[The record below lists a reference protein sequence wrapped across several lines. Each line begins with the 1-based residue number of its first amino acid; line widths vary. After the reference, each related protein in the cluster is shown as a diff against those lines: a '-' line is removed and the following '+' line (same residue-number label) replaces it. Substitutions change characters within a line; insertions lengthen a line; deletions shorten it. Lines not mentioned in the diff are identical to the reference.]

1 MHSEK
6 QYIDLYRECREQI
19 CAHSTAP
26 LNDVRDVAF
35 EQFERQGFPS
45 RKVERYK
52 YTSVDEL
59 FAPDYGVNVNRLE
72 MPVDPY
78 KAFRCDV
85 PNLST
90 SLYFIVNDQF
100 RAALQPKE
108 NLPEGVVVDSLAAY
122 AQAHPQFVAD
132 HYAQLARTD
141 EDGITAL
148 NTMLAQDGLLVYV
161 KRGVKVDRTI
171 QVINI
176 LRSDVPLMVN
186 RRVLIV
192 MEEGAEAKLLFCD
205 HAADDREFL
214 ATQVIEAYV
223 GRNASLD
230 LYCMEETHYKNTR
243 VSNVYIEQQADSR
256 VNHNVITLHNGTTRN
271 RLDVLLKGEGAECW
285 CNGCVIADKA
295 QHIDNNT
302 LIDHQ
307 VPHCTSHELYKYVLD
322 DKSTGAF
329 AGRVLVRHGAQKTVS
344 EERNQNLCATKE
356 ARMYTQPMLE
366 IYADDVKC
374 SHGST
379 VGQLNDAALFY
390 MRQRGISEKEAKLLL
405 EFAFINEV
413 IDQIKLEPLRDRL
426 HYLVEK
432 RFRGELTKCEGCK
445 MCK

>member
-19 CAHSTAP
+19 CAHSAAP
-26 LNDVRDVAF
+26 LNAVRDAAF

-72 MPVDPY
+72 IPVDPY

-122 AQAHPQFVAD
+122 AQANPQFVAD
-132 HYAQLARTD
+132 HYAQLAHAD

-214 ATQVIEAYV
+214 ATQVIPRAQ
-223 GRNASLD
+223 RNLSTTINA
-230 LYCMEETHYKNTR
+230 
-243 VSNVYIEQQADSR
+243 
-256 VNHNVITLHNGTTRN
+256 VI
-271 RLDVLLKGEGAECW
+271 
-285 CNGCVIADKA
+285 
-295 QHIDNNT
+295 
-302 LIDHQ
+302 
-307 VPHCTSHELYKYVLD
+307 P
-322 DKSTGAF
+322 
-329 AGRVLVRHGAQKTVS
+329 KT
-344 EERNQNLCATKE
+344 
-356 ARMYTQPMLE
+356 
-366 IYADDVKC
+366 
-374 SHGST
+374 
-379 VGQLNDAALFY
+379 
-390 MRQRGISEKEAKLLL
+390 
-405 EFAFINEV
+405 
-413 IDQIKLEPLRDRL
+413 
-426 HYLVEK
+426 
-432 RFRGELTKCEGCK
+432 
-445 MCK
+445 